1 MFFRNLTLFRFSP
14 AVAKSLKD
22 LDSALAHHALR
33 ACGPLELATRGFMS
47 PFGPDSEVLSHTI
60 GKATLVTLGTEEK
73 LLPAA
78 VINAELGKRLRKE
91 AERRGRPVG
100 GRQRRAIKA
109 EVLDTLL
116 PQAFVRPSR
125 LNAYLDSKNGWLV
138 LDTASRKAA
147 ETALTALRE
156 ALGSFP
162 AQPLAAAE
170 TPRALMTQW
179 LGSGKLPSGL
189 TLGDECELRDPAGGA
204 IIRCRKQ
211 ELESAEIRAH
221 LKQGKQV
228 FQLGLQFDDRASFVL
243 GEDLV
248 IRKLRF
254 LDVVQDSLDADG
266 RDSAEAELD
275 ARFALMTL
283 ELERVFEGLEQWF
296 GLERFD
302 EGKKA
307 A

>member
-1 MFFRNLTLFRFSP
+1 MFFRNLSLFRFST
-14 AVAKSLKD
+14 AVARSLQT
-22 LDSALAHHALR
+22 LDAALAGHALR
-33 ACGPLELATRGFMS
+33 ACGPLEVATHGFVS
-47 PFGPDSEVLSHTI
+47 PFGPESEILSRTI
-60 GKATLVTLGTEEK
+60 DKATLVTLGSEDK

-78 VINAELGKRLRKE
+78 VVNAELGKRVRKE
-91 AERRGRPVG
+91 AARRGRPLG

-109 EVLDTLL
+109 EVMDALL

-125 LNAYLDSKNGWLV
+125 LNAYVDTKNGWLV

-170 TPRALMTQW
+170 TPRALLTEW
-179 LGSGKLPSGL
+179 LGSGKLPAGL
-189 TLGDECELRDPAGGA
+189 ALDDECELRDPAGGA
-204 IIRCRKQ
+204 VIRCRKQ
-211 ELESAEIRAH
+211 ELESAEVRAH

-228 FQLGLQFDDRASFVL
+228 YQLGLQFEDRMSFVL

-254 LDVVQDSLDADG
+254 LDVVQDSLDAEG

-275 ARFALMTL
+275 ASFALMTL
-283 ELERVFEGLEQWF
+283 ELEQLLTGMETWF
-296 GLERFD
+296 GLQRPD
-302 EGKKA
+302 A
-307 A
+307 QHD

>member
-1 MFFRNLTLFRFSP
+1 MFFRNLTLFRFST
-14 AVAKSLKD
+14 AVAKSLAK
-22 LDSALAHHALR
+22 LDDALAAHALR
-33 ACGPLELATRGFMS
+33 PCGPLEIATRGFVS
-47 PFGPDSEVLSHTI
+47 PFGPDSEVLAHTV

-73 LLPAA
+73 VLPAA

-125 LNAYLDSKNGWLV
+125 LNTYLDSKNGWLI

-147 ETALTALRE
+147 EAALTALRE

-162 AQPLAAAE
+162 AQPLAATE
-170 TPRALMTQW
+170 TPRALMTDW
-179 LGSGKLPSGL
+179 LAHGKLPDGL
-189 TLGDECELRDPAGGA
+189 ALGDECELRDPAGGA
-204 IIRCRKQ
+204 IIRCRHQ
-211 ELESAEIRAH
+211 ELESTEVRAH

-228 FQLGLQFDDRASFVL
+228 FQLGLQFEDRASFVL

-283 ELERVFEGLEQWF
+283 ELERLFGGIEKWF
-296 GLERFD
+296 GLQRPDAKNE
-302 EGKKA
+302 
-307 A
+307 